1 MNRYSIDMQMLFDPI
16 FKLQLEIL
24 VLKAKLN
31 QLEARESNNIRSQI
45 EVCIAL
51 HLKKLELRQL
61 YFISTLVI

>member
-1 MNRYSIDMQMLFDPI
+1 MQMLFDPI